1 MIIPQGSLILSTA
14 IIPSGQTTT
23 ETIPTGGSSLCG
35 IQLPATFSGT
45 SLTFLAA
52 TQFDG
57 PFQPIYNSTG
67 QVTYTVVQ
75 GEYIAINP
83 QDFYGVFY
91 LQIKSNASEGAAR
104 SLICSMKGI

>member
-1 MIIPQGSLILSTA
+1 MIVAQGSLIQST
-14 IIPSGQTTT
+14 QTIAASLQTSSVITT
-23 ETIPTGGSSLCG
+23 DGLSLCG

-91 LQIKSNASEGAAR
+91 LQIKSNASEGADR
-104 SLICSMKGI
+104 TLICSMKGI